1 MGVEIRTVDAAD
13 GDMRLDRWFRRE
25 FPNLGHGRLEKLL
38 RTGQVRVDGRRVK
51 ASERLQPGA
60 SVRVP
65 PLGDQTPLPTRK
77 PLPNRKQ
84 MAEAAKTL
92 RQCILFQDD
101 HILLLN
107 KPAGLAVQGGSKTET
122 HVDAALDALA
132 DKGGER
138 PRLVHR
144 LDKDTSGLL
153 LIAKT
158 RKAAAKLTAAFKAGQ
173 VSKEYWAVCAD
184 HPGREAGLIDLPL
197 AKRRSAGGEKMVGD
211 AEAGKRAVTDM
222 RLVTSAGEKLCW
234 LALRPETGRTHQL
247 RAHCAAI
254 DCPILG
260 DGKYGGSDAFPTG
273 GHRIQNLHLHAR
285 CLAFDHPATGRSV
298 EFEADLPPHMA
309 DTFAAFGF
317 ELTDY
322 QPTVWDEI

>member
-1 MGVEIRTVDAAD
+1 MGVEIRTVEAAD
-13 GDMRLDRWFRRE
+13 SDMRLDRWFKRE
-25 FPNLGHGRLEKLL
+25 FPSLGHGRLEKLL

-51 ASERLQPGA
+51 AGERLQPGA
-60 SVRVP
+60 AIRVP
-65 PLGDQTPLPTRK
+65 PLGDLAPAPARK
-77 PLPNRKQ
+77 LSPDRKKA
-84 MAEAAKTL
+84 AEAAAVL
-92 RQCILFQDD
+92 RRCVLFQDD
-101 HILLLN
+101 HILVLT
-107 KPAGLAVQGGSKTET
+107 KPAGLAVQGGSKTDT

-132 DKGGER
+132 DSGEER
-138 PRLVHR
+138 LRLVHR

-173 VSKEYWAVCAD
+173 VSKEYWAICAG

-211 AEAGKRAVTDM
+211 AEMGKRAVTDL
-222 RLVTSAGEKLCW
+222 RLVTSAGERLCW

-260 DGKYGGSDAFPTG
+260 DGKYGGSDAFPAG
-273 GHRIQNLHLHAR
+273 GHRIQKLHLHAR
-285 CLAFDHPATGRSV
+285 ALTFDHPASGRSV
-298 EFEADLPPHMA
+298 AFEADLPPHMA
-309 DTFAAFGF
+309 ETFAAFGF
-317 ELTDY
+317 ELADY
-322 QPTVWDEI
+322 DPLIWDET